1 MKFLHLA
8 DIHLGCRRY
17 GLDERT
23 KDFARAWL
31 DVIQNYAL
39 PQEVDFVLLVGDFFD
54 RRNVEPQAMNHAIAG
69 LRLLQTAGIPVIAIE
84 GNHDQRDTGNDYSW
98 LRSLAYWGY
107 LKLLEPVHDETGRI
121 TLMPWSETECSGSY
135 YDIAGAR
142 IFGSIWY
149 GAGATQALSLL
160 SDALLAARD
169 PKLFNILMM
178 HTDVEGQLDR
188 PMITALPIAKLK
200 ELRERAD
207 YIALGHTH
215 KQFILDNW
223 AFNPGSLEACSI
235 DEYQEKRGAFLVEV
249 DAAKNINAT
258 LIRDYC
264 QRPFQRL
271 QYDVS
276 GTKDGEAVYVGVMD
290 VVAREARP
298 HAPES
303 EAPAPIIEMSLRG
316 HLGFS
321 NSLLPLKK
329 MRDDIKT
336 QTQALHI
343 ILQNRSVPVEY
354 AVAAGLEA
362 QAPRHERER
371 HIIEGLVMQNNL
383 FKTRAAEMAE
393 LIVAAKKYALN
404 DEGPDK
410 IFDLIEQTLH
420 APASN
425 STNGDTALL
434 ALARNAA
441 VNGAGTKPE

>member
-1 MKFLHLA
+1 MDTFLRDLR
-8 DIHLGCRRY
+8 I
-17 GLDERT
+17 
-23 KDFARAWL
+23 
-31 DVIQNYAL
+31 
-39 PQEVDFVLLVGDFFD
+39 
-54 RRNVEPQAMNHAIAG
+54 G
-69 LRLLQTAGIPVIAIE
+69 LRVLIKEKGFCA
-84 GNHDQRDTGNDYSW
+84 
-98 LRSLAYWGY
+98 LAVTV
-107 LKLLEPVHDETGRI
+107 L
-121 TLMPWSETECSGSY
+121 
-135 YDIAGAR
+135 
-142 IFGSIWY
+142 
-149 GAGATQALSLL
+149 
-160 SDALLAARD
+160 
-169 PKLFNILMM
+169 
-178 HTDVEGQLDR
+178 
-188 PMITALPIAKLK
+188 
-200 ELRERAD
+200 
-207 YIALGHTH
+207 ALGICGVTTI
-215 KQFILDNW
+215 F
-223 AFNPGSLEACSI
+223 S
-235 DEYQEKRGAFLVEV
+235 V
-249 DAAKNINAT
+249 INAT

-276 GTKDGEAVYVGVMD
+276 GTKDGEAVYAGVMD

-303 EAPAPIIEMSLRG
+303 DAPAPIIEMSLRG

-336 QTQALHI
+336 QTHALHV

-354 AVAAGLEA
+354 AVAAGLES

-425 STNGDTALL
+425 SANGDTALL

-441 VNGAGTKPE
+441 VNGAETAAMPPDVR